1 MSLSSLLNSA
11 RHLLLIDGAS
21 GLVMG
26 LELIVFGDFLARH
39 TGLPTG
45 FLFSAGA
52 LLLPIALYMIW
63 AGLGRPVARIHLG
76 IIIAGNGL
84 WVLASLGLPV
94 FLALTP
100 LGVALVLG
108 QAAFV
113 ALMAALELRVLR
125 DLPAARS
132 GMAMVAKP

>member
-1 MSLSSLLNSA
+1 M
-11 RHLLLIDGAS
+11 
-21 GLVMG
+21 
-26 LELIVFGDFLARH
+26 
-39 TGLPTG
+39 
-45 FLFSAGA
+45 
-52 LLLPIALYMIW
+52 LLPIALYMIW

-108 QAAFV
+108 QAVFV